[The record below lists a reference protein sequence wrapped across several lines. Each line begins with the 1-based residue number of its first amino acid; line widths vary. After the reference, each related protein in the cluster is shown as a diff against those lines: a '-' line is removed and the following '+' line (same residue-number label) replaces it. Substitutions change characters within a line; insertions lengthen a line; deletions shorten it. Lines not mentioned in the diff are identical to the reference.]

1 MDKPKYLF
9 LDIDDVLNHSG
20 YGKDTY
26 HEEYADLFLALD
38 VSKVKMLKK
47 LFDDWPDLQTVFI
60 SDWRFM
66 PFISEDMRVNP
77 CKFLREYFPW
87 LNVAGD
93 APTKMSSDHWHD
105 VKWWLDEHPS
115 DCYVILDDLHYP
127 EKFPSV
133 GMKYDLSMHCV
144 TPDYNVG
151 LVEKDIKAVSYLL
164 QQQDFYNKSE
174 ALQHFLWKMQP
185 AKTYVINGRYECKFS
200 FQQEQE
206 WDGTNTLFC
215 EWRKMEEAQTTN
227 FTEVSMQ
234 AYDTKNGRYLDAL
247 VRLQSDRTL
256 TYSCQNFATLFTK
269 EVGEKSWQSLIQ
281 IKEVEQKK

>member
-66 PFISEDMRVNP
+66 PFMSEDMRVNP
-77 CKFLREYFPW
+77 CKFLHEYCPW

-115 DCYVILDDLHYP
+115 DCYVILDDLTYP
-127 EKFPSV
+127 NKFPSV
-133 GMKYDLSMHCV
+133 GMTADLSMHCIQ
-144 TPDYNVG
+144 TKWEIG
-151 LVEKDIKAVSYLL
+151 LTEEDVKAASYLL
-164 QQQDFYNKSE
+164 YQQKAHNDAKAMNLSI
-174 ALQHFLWKMQP
+174 WKMQP
-185 AKTYVINGRYECKFS
+185 KKTYVFNRRYECKFS
-200 FQQEQE
+200 FTQEQE
-206 WDGTNTLFC
+206 WDGTNTLFG
-215 EWRKMEEAQTTN
+215 EWHPLDVAKTTQIA
-227 FTEVSMQ
+227 EVRMQ
-234 AYDTKNGRYLDAL
+234 AYDTKDGKYLDAL
-247 VRLQSDRTL
+247 IQLQHDKTL
-256 TYSCQNFATLFTK
+256 AYACQDQAQLYVK
-269 EVGEKSWQSLIQ
+269 DVGAEKWHLMTPIQSIQEKS
-281 IKEVEQKK
+281 